1 MRALP
6 EIRDF
11 ESLMTHAHNPDSKHR
26 QLSDI
31 YNNNMSHTTN
41 FLLSTTTELE
51 ITTEL
56 GVHTQQA
63 LDSLSQT
70 RSLWATL
77 PLQGYETEAYLCV
90 LI

>member
-1 MRALP
+1 MLTIQTVNTDGSVRY
-6 EIRDF
+6 D
-11 ESLMTHAHNPDSKHR
+11 
-26 QLSDI
+26 
-31 YNNNMSHTTN
+31 NNMSHTTN

-51 ITTEL
+51 IMTEL

-63 LDSLSQT
+63 LNSLSQT
-70 RSLWATL
+70 SRSLWATL